1 VFEVNEGIGRPET
14 LADLFPRHHLA
25 GSLEERGEN
34 LEGSLLELDF
44 VAVAPHLTASKVYFK
59 LSDAE
64 ARNCCGWYL
73 HGGSTSASIST
84 LPLSQTG
91 VNREAAWKRIDNA
104 TVLLTVY
111 QRFTWSLYA
120 VHGFQRLSA

>member
-1 VFEVNEGIGRPET
+1 MFKVNEGIGRPET

-25 GSLEERGEN
+25 GSQEERGEN

-73 HGGSTSASIST
+73 HGGLNQLFDFDPTPCPKQVST
-84 LPLSQTG
+84 G
-91 VNREAAWKRIDNA
+91 KRPGNGLIMR
-104 TVLLTVY
+104 
-111 QRFTWSLYA
+111 RF
-120 VHGFQRLSA
+120 F